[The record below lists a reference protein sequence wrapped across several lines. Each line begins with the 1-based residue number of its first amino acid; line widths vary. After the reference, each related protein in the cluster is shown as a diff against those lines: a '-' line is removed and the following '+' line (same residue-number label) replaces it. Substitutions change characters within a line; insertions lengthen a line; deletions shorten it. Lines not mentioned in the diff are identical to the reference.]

1 MGGVTVHRSEGAA
14 SNTRV
19 RGADVRVAEHVASR
33 AAFRA
38 AATIGALALV
48 LGVGCADFE
57 GTVDPTFGLPDV
69 IPDAPTLARD
79 VQPLFDRRCAF
90 GGCHSVATRQAGL
103 VLVRDSA
110 HRALVGRR
118 SLLQGSR
125 TLVVPGDAAA
135 SWLMTMI
142 SADGDARVGYSR
154 MPLAATPLTPNQIA
168 TIARW
173 IDRGAPENE

>member
-1 MGGVTVHRSEGAA
+1 MGALIVNRSVGIAFDTRATRSTVA
-14 SNTRV
+14 
-19 RGADVRVAEHVASR
+19 HVANR
-33 AAFRA
+33 V
-38 AATIGALALV
+38 AATIGSLAIILT
-48 LGVGCADFE
+48 VGCADFE
-57 GTVDPTFGLPDV
+57 GTVAPTFGLPDV

-103 VLVRDSA
+103 VLVRGSS
-110 HRALVGRR
+110 HGALVNRP

-125 TLVVPGDAAA
+125 TLVVPGDTAA

-142 SADGDARVGYSR
+142 STDDDARIGYSR